1 MIRQIRALLYEQG
14 YTISGARAHLT
25 SDNIKEDTSSSKQ
38 LIHQM
43 IVELEDI
50 LQLLK

>member
-14 YTISGARAHLT
+14 YTIGGARAHLI
-25 SDNIKEDTSSSKQ
+25 SDNAKDDVNKSKQ

-43 IVELEDI
+43 ITELEDI
-50 LQLLK
+50 LDLLK